1 MRNNLDRH
9 LSAVRNLGILAHVD
23 AGKTTVTER
32 ILYATGTTHK
42 RGEVH
47 DGTTITDFDPQERD
61 RGITIFAAAVSCD
74 WDGHRINLIDTPG
87 HVDFADEVG
96 RSLRVL
102 DGAVAVFDAVAGV
115 EPQSESV
122 WRQADRH
129 GVPRIAFVNKLD
141 RVGAD
146 LDTAVASIRER
157 LHPVPLV
164 VQLPIGTENAFT
176 GVVDL
181 LRMRALTWND
191 GSDTAAETVVEAVV
205 EAVVPE
211 ELREEALRRRRMLE
225 EAVAERHPAA
235 LEEFCDR
242 ETLSADTLSRA
253 LRDLTRTG
261 DGVVVLCGS
270 AYRNRGIEPLLDAVV
285 AYLPSPLDVPP
296 VCGMR
301 DGVDGMRH
309 ADGEM
314 HKAVNDMQES
324 VDRMQDGAD
333 DVQGGVDRMQDGADD
348 VQGGVDRMQDGADDV
363 QGGVDRMQ
371 DGADDVQGGVD
382 RMQDVV
388 GEQRAADP
396 AAPFAALAF
405 KVSATP
411 TGRLTYL
418 RVYSG
423 TIEKGDAV
431 WESGARRTE
440 RIGRILSVQ
449 ADRHAQLERA
459 VAGDIVAVVGLKSA
473 RAGSTLCAPGAPIVL
488 EPPGV
493 PEPVVSVAV
502 EALAS
507 TDADRLAS
515 ALARLAEEDPSLV
528 VRTDPETGQTVLSG
542 MGELHLEVAVEKV
555 RRGLGVE
562 VNVGRPRVTYR
573 ETVAR
578 GVSGLVFR
586 HVKQDGGAGQF
597 AQVVLDVEPLG
608 AAGVGSAG
616 GAEGSGGDTEIGAE
630 SGFVFRSAVVGGR
643 VPQEYV
649 RAVEAGCRDALAEG
663 PLGGHPVTGLR
674 VTLTDG
680 ATHVKDSSE
689 MAFRTAGRL
698 GLREALRGCAM
709 VLLEPVV
716 EVTVTVPQDAVGGVL
731 GDLAARRG
739 RVTDSTVRGGSA
751 VVTATVPLA
760 ELFGYATRLRSRT
773 QGRGTFSARPTGYAP
788 APASAATPGAAT
800 MK

>member
-9 LSAVRNLGILAHVD
+9 LAAVRNLGILAHVD

-47 DGTTITDFDPQERD
+47 DGTTVTDFDPQERD
-61 RGITIFAAAVSCD
+61 RGITIFAAAVSCAWRD
-74 WDGHRINLIDTPG
+74 QRVNLIDTPG
-87 HVDFADEVG
+87 HVDFADEVE

-141 RVGAD
+141 RAGAD
-146 LDTAVASIRER
+146 LDAAVASIRER

-164 VQLPIGTENAFT
+164 VQLPIGAEDAFT

-181 LRMRALTWND
+181 LRMRALTWED
-191 GSDTAAETVVEAVV
+191 GAGTMTEGP
-205 EAVVPE
+205 VPE
-211 ELREEALRRRRMLE
+211 ELREEALRRRRLLE

-242 ETLSADTLSRA
+242 ETLSASTLSSA

-270 AYRNRGIEPLLDAVV
+270 AYRNRGVEPLLDAVV
-285 AYLPSPLDVPP
+285 DYLPSPLDVP
-296 VCGMR
+296 
-301 DGVDGMRH
+301 
-309 ADGEM
+309 
-314 HKAVNDMQES
+314 AVRGTHE
-324 VDRMQDGAD
+324 GAD
-333 DVQGGVDRMQDGADD
+333 ER
-348 VQGGVDRMQDGADDV
+348 RP
-363 QGGVDRMQ
+363 
-371 DGADDVQGGVD
+371 
-382 RMQDVV
+382 
-388 GEQRAADP
+388 ADP
-396 AAPFAALAF
+396 GAPFAALAF
-405 KVSATP
+405 KVSATS
-411 TGRLTYL
+411 TGRLTYV

-423 TIEKGDAV
+423 TIEKGDTV
-431 WESGARRTE
+431 WDATAGRTE
-440 RIGRILSVQ
+440 RIGRILRVQ

-473 RAGSTLCAPGAPIVL
+473 RAGSTLCAPDAPLVL

-493 PEPVVSVAV
+493 ADPVVSVAV
-502 EALAS
+502 EPRRS
-507 TDADRLAS
+507 TDTERLVT
-515 ALARLAEEDPSLV
+515 ALARLAEEDPSLT
-528 VRTDPETGQTVLSG
+528 VRTDAETGQTVLSG
-542 MGELHLEVAVEKV
+542 MGELHLEVAVEKI
-555 RRGLGVE
+555 RRALGLE
-562 VNVGRPRVTYR
+562 INVGRPRVTYR

-597 AQVVLDVEPLG
+597 AHVVLDVEPL
-608 AAGVGSAG
+608 
-616 GAEGSGGDTEIGAE
+616 ED
-630 SGFVFRSAVVGGR
+630 GFDFRSAVVGGR

-649 RAVEAGCRDALAEG
+649 RAVEAGCRDALVEG
-663 PLGGHPVTGLR
+663 PLGGHTVTGLR

-698 GLREALRGCAM
+698 ALREALRGCVM
-709 VLLEPVV
+709 RLLEPVV
-716 EVTVTVPQDAVGGVL
+716 EVTVTVPEDAVGGVL

-739 RVTDSTVRGGSA
+739 RVTDSQVRGGAA

-773 QGRGTFSARPTGYAP
+773 QGRGTFTARPTGYAP
-788 APASAATPGAAT
+788 APTVAATP
-800 MK
+800 

>member
-1 MRNNLDRH
+1 MRTNNFSPL
-9 LSAVRNLGILAHVD
+9 AVVRNLGILAHVD

-32 ILYATGTTHK
+32 ILFATGTTHK

-47 DGTTITDFDPQERD
+47 DGTTVTDFDPQERD
-61 RGITIFAAAVSCD
+61 RGITIFAAAVSCA
-74 WDGHRINLIDTPG
+74 WDGHRLNLIDTPG
-87 HVDFADEVG
+87 HVDFADEVE

-141 RVGAD
+141 RAGAD
-146 LDTAVASIRER
+146 LDTAVESIRRR
-157 LHPVPLV
+157 LHPAPLV
-164 VQLPIGTENAFT
+164 VQLPIGSEDGFT

-181 LRMRALTWND
+181 LRMRTLTWTD
-191 GSDTAAETVVEAVV
+191 GTAAAEEGP
-205 EAVVPE
+205 VPDD
-211 ELREEALRRRRMLE
+211 LREEALRRRRLLE

-242 ETLSADTLSRA
+242 ETVSAGTLTAA
-253 LRDLTRTG
+253 LRDLTYSG

-285 AYLPSPLDVPP
+285 AYLPSPLDVPA
-296 VCGMR
+296 VR
-301 DGVDGMRH
+301 GVN
-309 ADGEM
+309 GE
-314 HKAVNDMQES
+314 E
-324 VDRMQDGAD
+324 RPC
-333 DVQGGVDRMQDGADD
+333 
-348 VQGGVDRMQDGADDV
+348 
-363 QGGVDRMQ
+363 
-371 DGADDVQGGVD
+371 
-382 RMQDVV
+382 
-388 GEQRAADP
+388 DP

-405 KVSATP
+405 KVNATA
-411 TGRLTYL
+411 TGRLTYM

-423 TIEKGDAV
+423 TIEKGATVWDA
-431 WESGARRTE
+431 GARRTE
-440 RIGRILSVQ
+440 RVGRILRVQ
-449 ADRHAQLERA
+449 ADRHAPLERA

-473 RAGSTLCAPGAPIVL
+473 RAGSTLCAPDAPLVL

-493 PEPVVSVAV
+493 AEPVVSVAV
-502 EALAS
+502 EAERS
-507 TDADRLAS
+507 VDTDRLAS

-528 VRTDPETGQTVLSG
+528 VRTDAETGQRLLSG

-555 RRGLGVE
+555 RREHGLTL
-562 VNVGRPRVTYR
+562 NVGRPRVSYR
-573 ETVAR
+573 ETVGR

-597 AQVVLDVEPLG
+597 AHVVLDVEP
-608 AAGVGSAG
+608 S
-616 GAEGSGGDTEIGAE
+616 AEGFE
-630 SGFVFRSAVVGGR
+630 FRSAVVGGR

-680 ATHVKDSSE
+680 STHVKDSSDT
-689 MAFRTAGRL
+689 AFRTAGRF
-698 GLREALRGCAM
+698 GLREALRACAM

-716 EVTVTVPQDAVGGVL
+716 EVTVTVPEDAVGAVL

-739 RVTDSTVRGGSA
+739 RVSGSVTRGGSA

-773 QGRGTFSARPTGYAP
+773 QGRGTFTARPTGYAP
-788 APASAATPGAAT
+788 APAVTTAR
-800 MK
+800 